1 MVITKQGVAIQPCFH
16 VSKTYAIYK
25 TGNWVGFI
33 KLGQKHASKDGIELA
48 FAQQTSIST
57 RGMRFDFRL
66 AVLVLVLAVT
76 YSGLVLAVRTSYFA
90 APDSRLLLV
99 VVRDLSVT
107 TTRHN
112 SNKQSIHKYKLNSK
126 NYKTNKDS

>member
-1 MVITKQGVAIQPCFH
+1 MQVNICNFI
-16 VSKTYAIYK
+16 K
-25 TGNWVGFI
+25 TGHWVVII

-66 AVLVLVLAVT
+66 AVLVLVLAVH
-76 YSGLVLAVRTSYFA
+76 SGLLLVVQTSYPA

-99 VVRDLSVT
+99 VVRELSAT
-107 TTRHN
+107 ITRHK
-112 SNKQSIHKYKLNSK
+112 SNKQSIHKYKLNSI
-126 NYKTNKDS
+126 NYKTNKDT